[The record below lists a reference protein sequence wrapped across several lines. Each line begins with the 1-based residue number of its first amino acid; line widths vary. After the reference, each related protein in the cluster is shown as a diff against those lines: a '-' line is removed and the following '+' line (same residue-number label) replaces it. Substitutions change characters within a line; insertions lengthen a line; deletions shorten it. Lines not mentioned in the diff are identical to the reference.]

1 MAGLSYNALNDE
13 LAKRVP
19 ELANAVARLRQ
30 QWDDEPG
37 PHVVFGDLLVPYLEK
52 AARAQARPP
61 GVAAALEL
69 LEDMITT
76 FDDDEIRNVAGAS
89 VLEPLSGNPEAWS
102 ALRPLMGP
110 HTCRLADQ
118 LEGKA

>member
-1 MAGLSYNALNDE
+1 MAGLSYNTLNDE

-19 ELANAVARLRQ
+19 ELSSAVAGFLQ

-37 PHVVFGDLLVPYLEK
+37 PHVVFGDLLVPYLER
-52 AARAQARPP
+52 AARGQSRSP
-61 GVAAALEL
+61 GVAAALDL
-69 LEDMITT
+69 LEDMVAS

-102 ALRPLMGP
+102 ALRALMGP
-110 HTCRLADQ
+110 HTRRLADQ
-118 LEGKA
+118 IEGKS